1 MMVTNRIEQNK
12 VNVTSFD
19 DPQHQETTRKREK
32 KALLSLLVFIMAILK
47 LVLGRIKTVGR

>member
-1 MMVTNRIEQNK
+1 MMVTNRIEQNR
-12 VNVTSFD
+12 VNVTSLD